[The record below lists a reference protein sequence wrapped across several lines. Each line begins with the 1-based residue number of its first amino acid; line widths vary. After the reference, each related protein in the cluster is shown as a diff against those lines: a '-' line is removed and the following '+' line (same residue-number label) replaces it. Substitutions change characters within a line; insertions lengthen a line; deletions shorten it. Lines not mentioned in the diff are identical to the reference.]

1 MAALPNPLA
10 YGLLGLPLAFAALPI
25 YVHVPRFYA
34 EVAGL
39 ELALLGAILLG
50 ARLLDAGIDP
60 WLGWLAD
67 RVKRPAM
74 VVVALLPFALGFV
87 ALLHPPQTHAAL
99 WLLGSLAL
107 TYLGFSAASV
117 AYQAW
122 GADLGTTPAQRT
134 RLTAAR
140 EGFGL
145 VGVVLA
151 AALPG
156 LLATNL
162 TEGIARL
169 AWILPPLLLVAAII
183 TFKET
188 RRAAP
193 SVSWPLEGT
202 RPKAAGQ
209 PQAGPAER
217 DAALPHRNERSEF
230 FGVGPEVGVGGTAPR
245 REPLWPSLRK
255 VFAEQAFRRLL
266 GVFVA
271 NGIAAALPATLFL
284 FFVADVLQAEAYS
297 GALLALYFI
306 AGAASLPLWVA
317 LSARHGRVV
326 AWLAA
331 MLLAIAAF
339 AGASQLGAGDLVGF
353 AAICLASGLALG
365 ADLALPAAI
374 AADLGER
381 RGQAGAY
388 FGVWNFVAKLNL
400 ALAAGLSLPLLALL
414 GYTPGTQDG
423 LPALSF
429 AYALL
434 PLLFKTLAAALL
446 WRWRHSLEIDR

>member
-1 MAALPNPLA
+1 MPATRVLA

-34 EVAGL
+34 EVAGM

-67 RVKRPAM
+67 RVRRPAM
-74 VVVALLPFALGFV
+74 VAVALLPFALGFV
-87 ALLHPPQTHAAL
+87 ALLNPPADNAAL
-99 WLLGSLAL
+99 WLLGALAL

-122 GADLGTTPAQRT
+122 GADVGSDPRQRT

-156 LLATNL
+156 LLSSDMA
-162 TEGIARL
+162 EGIARL
-169 AWILPPLLLVAAII
+169 AWILPPLLLVAATI
-183 TFKET
+183 TFAKVSAGST
-188 RRAAP
+188 ARR
-193 SVSWPLEGT
+193 T
-202 RPKAAGQ
+202 
-209 PQAGPAER
+209 
-217 DAALPHRNERSEF
+217 
-230 FGVGPEVGVGGTAPR
+230 
-245 REPLWPSLRK
+245 EPLWPSLRM
-255 VFAEQAFRRLL
+255 VFAQQAFRRLL
-266 GVFVA
+266 AVFVA
-271 NGIAAALPATLFL
+271 NGVAAALPATLFL
-284 FFVADVLQAEAYS
+284 FFVADVLQAESYS
-297 GALLALYFI
+297 GALLALYFV
-306 AGAASLPLWVA
+306 AGAASLPLWVS
-317 LSARHGRVV
+317 LSARLGRVA
-326 AWLAA
+326 AWLLA
-331 MLLAIAAF
+331 MLLAIVAF
-339 AGASQLGAGDLVGF
+339 GGAGLLGAGDLGWF
-353 AAICLASGLALG
+353 AAICIASGLALG

-381 RGQAGAY
+381 QGRAGAC

-400 ALAAGLSLPLLALL
+400 ALAAGLALPLLALL
-414 GYTPGTQDG
+414 GYAPGTPEG

-434 PLLFKTLAAALL
+434 PLLFKAVAAALL
-446 WRWRHSLEIDR
+446 WRWRHSLEIDK

>member
-1 MAALPNPLA
+1 MIGMPATRVLA

-34 EVAGL
+34 EVAGM

-67 RVKRPAM
+67 RVRRPAM
-74 VVVALLPFALGFV
+74 VAVALLPFALGFV
-87 ALLHPPQTHAAL
+87 ALLNPPADNAAL
-99 WLLGSLAL
+99 WLLGALAL

-122 GADLGTTPAQRT
+122 GADVGSDPRQRT

-156 LLATNL
+156 LLSSDMA
-162 TEGIARL
+162 EGIARL
-169 AWILPPLLLVAAII
+169 AWILPPLLLVAATI
-183 TFKET
+183 TFAKVSAGST
-188 RRAAP
+188 ARR
-193 SVSWPLEGT
+193 T
-202 RPKAAGQ
+202 
-209 PQAGPAER
+209 
-217 DAALPHRNERSEF
+217 
-230 FGVGPEVGVGGTAPR
+230 
-245 REPLWPSLRK
+245 EPLWPSLRM
-255 VFAEQAFRRLL
+255 VFAQQAFRRLL
-266 GVFVA
+266 AVFVA
-271 NGIAAALPATLFL
+271 NGVAAALPATLFL
-284 FFVADVLQAEAYS
+284 FFVADVLQAESYS
-297 GALLALYFI
+297 GALLALYFV
-306 AGAASLPLWVA
+306 AGAASLPLWVSLA
-317 LSARHGRVV
+317 ARLGRVA
-326 AWLAA
+326 AWLLA
-331 MLLAIAAF
+331 MLLAIVAF
-339 AGASQLGAGDLVGF
+339 GGAGLLGAGDLGWF
-353 AAICLASGLALG
+353 AAICIASGLALG

-381 RGQAGAY
+381 QGRAGAC

-400 ALAAGLSLPLLALL
+400 ALAAGLALPLLALL
-414 GYTPGTQDG
+414 GYAPGTPEG

-434 PLLFKTLAAALL
+434 PLLFKAVAAALL
-446 WRWRHSLEIDR
+446 WRWRHSLEIDK